1 MVIQSPSFLLL
12 VEAKVQRYTRN
23 FTALSMA
30 EQNILAQTRV
40 CVIGCGGLGGYAIEM
55 LGRIGIG
62 SITVVDYDRFDAT
75 NLNRQLLA
83 DETTLACSKATTA
96 QQRIKLINPHTQCV
110 AHPEALTKG
119 NAQEIIKGHHAVV
132 DALDTI
138 AARFV
143 LQDACAAA
151 EIPLIHGAIAGWS
164 GHVCTILPGDA
175 NLQKIYP
182 SSATV
187 GAESELGVLSFA
199 PAVIAGIQVSEV
211 IKVILGRGNLL
222 HNRLLYV
229 DLLDMEHIEIEL

>member
-1 MVIQSPSFLLL
+1 M
-12 VEAKVQRYTRN
+12 QRYTRN
-23 FTALSMA
+23 GTALSVD
-30 EQNILAQTRV
+30 EQDILAKTRV

-55 LGRIGIG
+55 LARIGIG

-96 QQRIKLINPHTQCV
+96 QQRVKLINPHTQCV
-110 AHPEALTKG
+110 AHPEELTRE
-119 NAQEIIKGHHAVV
+119 NAQEIIKEHHVVV
-132 DALDTI
+132 DALDSI

-164 GHVCTILPGDA
+164 GHVCTIFPHDNTLE
-175 NLQKIYP
+175 KIYP
-182 SSATV
+182 SPRSK

-199 PAVIAGIQVSEV
+199 PAVIASIQVSEV
-211 IKVILGRGNLL
+211 IKVVLGRGSLL
-222 HNRLLYV
+222 HNRLLYI
-229 DLLDMEHIEIEL
+229 DLLDMEHIEIKL